1 MKRTKEEAEQTKRKL
16 IDIALS
22 EFVKHGFENITLEN
36 IAEKANVTRGAI
48 YWHFNNKEDL
58 MDSLIKIKDA
68 ESLEHMAMIYKSDMP
83 VMKKL
88 FELINANFP
97 VVPGQKA
104 GVHYAKLK
112 IDLYN
117 YYLKNGDNRKIGKTF
132 VKYTELLLK
141 QAQKEGKIKKEIN
154 TGEAAYVIYTIIG
167 GLMMRHPVNPGKYK
181 SMQSLRNI
189 LKNYIKQL
197 EN

>member
-1 MKRTKEEAEQTKRKL
+1 LKRTKEEAEQTKRKL
-16 IDIALS
+16 IDIALR
-22 EFVKHGFENITLEN
+22 EIVTHGFENITLEK
-36 IAEKANVTRGAI
+36 IAAKAKVTRGAI

-68 ESLEHMAMIYKSDMP
+68 ESIEHMNMIFNSKMP
-83 VMKKL
+83 VMEKL
-88 FELINANFP
+88 SGLVYANFP
-97 VVPGQKA
+97 KLRGNKA
-104 GVHYAKLK
+104 GVHYARLK

-141 QAQKEGKIKKEIN
+141 QAQKENIIKKEVN
-154 TGEAAYVIYTIIG
+154 AGEAAYVIYTLIG